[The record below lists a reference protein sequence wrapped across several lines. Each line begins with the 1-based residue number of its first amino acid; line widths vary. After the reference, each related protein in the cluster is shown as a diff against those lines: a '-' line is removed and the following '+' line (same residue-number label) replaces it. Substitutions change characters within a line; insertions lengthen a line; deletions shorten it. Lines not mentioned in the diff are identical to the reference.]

1 MSSSHTRQLLIEKF
15 TQHTFT
21 DRDGKKLQYN
31 LYVPEKL
38 EKGKVY
44 PLVLFM
50 HDAGT
55 VSPGSEG
62 HPEPGPGRG
71 ETWGGE

>member
-1 MSSSHTRQLLIEKF
+1 MCRK
-15 TQHTFT
+15 
-21 DRDGKKLQYN
+21 
-31 LYVPEKL
+31 KL

-55 VSPGSEG
+55 VSPEVKA
-62 HPEPGPGRG
+62 
-71 ETWGGE
+71 T

>member
-21 DRDGKKLQYN
+21 DQDGKKLQYN

-55 VSPGSEG
+55 VSPAECI
-62 HPEPGPGRG
+62 
-71 ETWGGE
+71 